1 MKYLLA
7 PDSFKEAASAQAV
20 AESMRLGVAAGDPG
34 AECRMMPL
42 SDGGEGLTDAL
53 VQATGGELRSEHAHD
68 ALGRPIITRYG
79 FLGEGGFGTSHDGE
93 NPRTAVVE
101 LAAASGIE
109 RISPADRDPLA
120 ASTFGTGEL
129 IRAAIDAGAE
139 RIVLGLGGSATT
151 DGGTG
156 LARALGHRFLDA
168 DDCELPLG
176 GGALPRLTRIDDT
189 EVPDD
194 VRNIPIVLAC
204 DVTNPLTG
212 TDGAAAVFAPQKGA
226 NTEQVALLDCGLGR
240 LADAIAALNGRMI
253 ENRPGAGAAGG
264 TGGGMLGLFN
274 ATMRPGIELAL
285 DVLHAR
291 EACAWADVVITGEGS
306 IDEQTPYGKV
316 PSGIARLAKSQGK
329 TGYRHRRK
337 SDARLE
343 RHRRAQR
350 SRHRRDARHRAGPGR
365 PAATARRH
373 GTQRGS
379 HLRRDRRAAEHS
391 ARMLIE
397 TSSMRNRNP
406 ACCTGIEDYF
416 GVIINRPLA

>member
-1 MKYLLA
+1 M
-7 PDSFKEAASAQAV
+7 
-20 AESMRLGVAAGDPG
+20 
-34 AECRMMPL
+34 
-42 SDGGEGLTDAL
+42 
-53 VQATGGELRSEHAHD
+53 
-68 ALGRPIITRYG
+68 
-79 FLGEGGFGTSHDGE
+79 
-93 NPRTAVVE
+93 VE

-176 GGALPRLTRIDDT
+176 GGALPRLARIDDT

-226 NTEQVALLDCGLGR
+226 DAQQVATLDAGLAR
-240 LADAIAALNGRMI
+240 LADAIEALNGRMI

-274 ATMRPGIELAL
+274 ASMRPGIELAL

-329 TGYRHRRK
+329 PVIAIGGKVT
-337 SDARLE
+337 
-343 RHRRAQR
+343 
-350 SRHRRDARHRAGPGR
+350 RDPNVTAALNEAGIVATFGIAPG
-365 PAATARRH
+365 PAALPQLLADTERNVEATCAAIAGLLSVAR
-373 GTQRGS
+373 
-379 HLRRDRRAAEHS
+379 EC
-391 ARMLIE
+391 
-397 TSSMRNRNP
+397 SS
-406 ACCTGIEDYF
+406 
-416 GVIINRPLA
+416 RPHQ

>member
-1 MKYLLA
+1 MGGLPLTMKYLLA

-20 AESMRLGVAAGDPG
+20 AESMRRGVAAGDPG

-79 FLGEGGFGTSHDGE
+79 FLGEGGFGTSHNGE

-176 GGALPRLTRIDDT
+176 GGALPRLARIDDT

-212 TDGAAAVFAPQKGA
+212 TDGAAAGVGAPPPA
-226 NTEQVALLDCGLGR
+226 
-240 LADAIAALNGRMI
+240 
-253 ENRPGAGAAGG
+253 P
-264 TGGGMLGLFN
+264 
-274 ATMRPGIELAL
+274 P
-285 DVLHAR
+285 
-291 EACAWADVVITGEGS
+291 
-306 IDEQTPYGKV
+306 P
-316 PSGIARLAKSQGK
+316 
-329 TGYRHRRK
+329 
-337 SDARLE
+337 
-343 RHRRAQR
+343 
-350 SRHRRDARHRAGPGR
+350 
-365 PAATARRH
+365 PAA
-373 GTQRGS
+373 
-379 HLRRDRRAAEHS
+379 HLRR
-391 ARMLIE
+391 
-397 TSSMRNRNP
+397 
-406 ACCTGIEDYF
+406 G
-416 GVIINRPLA
+416 

>member
-20 AESMRLGVAAGDPG
+20 AESMRRGVAAGDPG

-53 VQATGGELRSEHAHD
+53 VQATSGELRSEHAHD

-176 GGALPRLTRIDDT
+176 GGALPRLARIDDT

-226 NTEQVALLDCGLGR
+226 NPEQVALLDCGLGR
-240 LADAIAALNGRMI
+240 LADAITALNGRKI
-253 ENRPGAGAAGG
+253 TDKPGAGAAGG

-274 ATMRPGIELAL
+274 ATMRPGIELVL
-285 DVLHAR
+285 DLLHAR
-291 EACAWADVVITGEGS
+291 EACAWADIVITGEGS
-306 IDEQTPYGKV
+306 IDGQTPYGKV

-329 TGYRHRRK
+329 PVIAIGGKVT
-337 SDARLE
+337 
-343 RHRRAQR
+343 
-350 SRHRRDARHRAGPGR
+350 RDSNVTAALNEAGIVATFGIAPG
-365 PAATARRH
+365 PAALPELLADTERNVEATCAAIAGLLSVAR
-373 GTQRGS
+373 
-379 HLRRDRRAAEHS
+379 EC
-391 ARMLIE
+391 
-397 TSSMRNRNP
+397 SS
-406 ACCTGIEDYF
+406 
-416 GVIINRPLA
+416 RPHQ

>member
-20 AESMRLGVAAGDPG
+20 AESMRRGVAAGDPG

-176 GGALPRLTRIDDT
+176 GGALPRLARIDDT

-226 NTEQVALLDCGLGR
+226 NTEQAALLDCGLGR
-240 LADAIAALNGRMI
+240 LADAITALNGRKI
-253 ENRPGAGAAGG
+253 TDKPGAGAAGG

-274 ATMRPGIELAL
+274 ATMRPGIELVL
-285 DVLHAR
+285 DLLHAR

-306 IDEQTPYGKV
+306 IDGQTPYGKV

-329 TGYRHRRK
+329 PVIAIGGKVT
-337 SDARLE
+337 
-343 RHRRAQR
+343 
-350 SRHRRDARHRAGPGR
+350 RDPNVTAALNEAGIVATFGIAPG
-365 PAATARRH
+365 PAALPELLTGTKRNVEATCAAIASLLSVAR
-373 GTQRGS
+373 
-379 HLRRDRRAAEHS
+379 EC
-391 ARMLIE
+391 
-397 TSSMRNRNP
+397 SS
-406 ACCTGIEDYF
+406 
-416 GVIINRPLA
+416 RPHQ

>member
-20 AESMRLGVAAGDPG
+20 AESMRRGVAAGDPG

-42 SDGGEGLTDAL
+42 SDGGEGLIDAL

-176 GGALPRLTRIDDT
+176 GGALPRLARIDDT

-212 TDGAAAVFAPQKGA
+212 TDGAAAVFAP
-226 NTEQVALLDCGLGR
+226 
-240 LADAIAALNGRMI
+240 
-253 ENRPGAGAAGG
+253 
-264 TGGGMLGLFN
+264 
-274 ATMRPGIELAL
+274 PGIELVL
-285 DVLHAR
+285 DLLHAR

-306 IDEQTPYGKV
+306 IDGQTPYGKV

-329 TGYRHRRK
+329 PVIAIGGKVT
-337 SDARLE
+337 
-343 RHRRAQR
+343 
-350 SRHRRDARHRAGPGR
+350 RDPNVTAALNEAGIVATFGIAPG
-365 PAATARRH
+365 PAALPELLTGTKRNVEATCAAIASLLSVAR
-373 GTQRGS
+373 
-379 HLRRDRRAAEHS
+379 EC
-391 ARMLIE
+391 
-397 TSSMRNRNP
+397 SS
-406 ACCTGIEDYF
+406 
-416 GVIINRPLA
+416 RPHQ

>member
-20 AESMRLGVAAGDPG
+20 AESMRRGVAAGDPG

-53 VQATGGELRSEHAHD
+53 VQATSGELRSEHAHD

-176 GGALPRLTRIDDT
+176 GGALPRLARIDDT

-212 TDGAAAVFAPQKGA
+212 TDGRRRRVRA
-226 NTEQVALLDCGLGR
+226 TER
-240 LADAIAALNGRMI
+240 R
-253 ENRPGAGAAGG
+253 EHG
-264 TGGGMLGLFN
+264 TS
-274 ATMRPGIELAL
+274 R
-285 DVLHAR
+285 
-291 EACAWADVVITGEGS
+291 
-306 IDEQTPYGKV
+306 
-316 PSGIARLAKSQGK
+316 IARLRFGQ
-329 TGYRHRRK
+329 
-337 SDARLE
+337 
-343 RHRRAQR
+343 
-350 SRHRRDARHRAGPGR
+350 
-365 PAATARRH
+365 ARRRHH
-373 GTQRGS
+373 GTERSQN
-379 HLRRDRRAAEHS
+379 
-391 ARMLIE
+391 
-397 TSSMRNRNP
+397 NR
-406 ACCTGIEDYF
+406 
-416 GVIINRPLA
+416 

>member
-20 AESMRLGVAAGDPG
+20 AESMRRGVAAGDPG

-176 GGALPRLTRIDDT
+176 GGALPRLARIDDT

-226 NTEQVALLDCGLGR
+226 NPEQAALLDCGLGR
-240 LADAIAALNGRMI
+240 LADAITALNGRKI
-253 ENRPGAGAAGG
+253 TDKPGAGAAGG

-274 ATMRPGIELAL
+274 A
-285 DVLHAR
+285 
-291 EACAWADVVITGEGS
+291 
-306 IDEQTPYGKV
+306 
-316 PSGIARLAKSQGK
+316 
-329 TGYRHRRK
+329 
-337 SDARLE
+337 
-343 RHRRAQR
+343 RRARGPMSSSPAKGR
-350 SRHRRDARHRAGPGR
+350 STGRRR
-365 PAATARRH
+365 TARY
-373 GTQRGS
+373 
-379 HLRRDRRAAEHS
+379 RAAS
-391 ARMLIE
+391 RDW
-397 TSSMRNRNP
+397 RNRK
-406 ACCTGIEDYF
+406 E
-416 GVIINRPLA
+416 NRLSPSEEK